1 MNYYKF
7 ARRTN
12 GTLKFLFK
20 VSEKLVTIPS
30 NDECVYYHENDIEN
44 AKDNFTVA
52 KMRIVKNGKTW
63 LNFINNK

>member
-1 MNYYKF
+1 MKYYKF

-12 GTLKFLFK
+12 GSLKFLFK
-20 VSEKLVTIPS
+20 TSTTS
-30 NDECVYYHENDIEN
+30 NDGCVYYHENEIEST
-44 AKDNFTVA
+44 KDNFTVS